1 MTENIV
7 GVHVKPH
14 RTNYQLKN
22 HPIAH
27 DAMRRLPG
35 QVEIVS
41 AITRTQKNGS
51 MAAVPWLEL
60 HFEGGC
66 LMEVAE
72 SDCVIWVNRPVSP
85 IPCKNDGSWSEDR
98 Y

>member
-1 MTENIV
+1 MVESIV
-7 GVHVKPH
+7 AAYVKPLN
-14 RTNYQLKN
+14 TKYLLKN
-22 HPIAH
+22 RAMAQ
-27 DAMRRLPG
+27 DAMRG
-35 QVEIVS
+35 YGGEIVS

-60 HFEGGC
+60 HFEGGY

-85 IPCKNDGSWSEDR
+85 IPCKNGGSWSEDR